1 MFRRKHSND
10 NPPFLI
16 VGLGNPGPEYKH
28 NRHNVGFMVLDELA
42 KGLGVKFGKVQ
53 SNALV
58 AQVARD
64 EHRAIL
70 AKPRTFMNNS
80 GSAVGPLL
88 RFYKTPLE
96 KLLVVYDDVDLP
108 FETLRLRAKGSSAGQ
123 KGMKS
128 IIERLGSQ
136 EFARLRVGVGRPRG
150 RMSTP
155 GHVLQDFSRAEQAAL
170 PFVLRRA
177 AEAVEDFIHEGIA
190 AAMNKYNAE
199 NDRDSESH

>member
-1 MFRRKHSND
+1 MFRRKKETND

-16 VGLGNPGPEYKH
+16 VGLGNSGPDYKQ
-28 NRHNVGFMVLDELA
+28 NRHNVGFMVMDYLA
-42 KGLGVKFGKVQ
+42 KGLDTKFGKMQ

-58 AQVARD
+58 AQFGTA
-64 EHRAIL
+64 EHRLIL

-88 RFYKTPLE
+88 HFYKAPQE

-108 FETLRLRAKGSSAGQ
+108 FETLRLRGEGGSAGHN
-123 KGMKS
+123 GMKS
-128 IIERLGSQ
+128 IIERLGSDA
-136 EFARLRVGVGRPRG
+136 FPRMRIGVGRPKG

-155 GHVLQDFSRAEQAAL
+155 NHVLQDFSRDEQDIL

-177 AEAVEDFIHEGIA
+177 AEAIEMFIHEGLT

-199 NDRDSESH
+199 K